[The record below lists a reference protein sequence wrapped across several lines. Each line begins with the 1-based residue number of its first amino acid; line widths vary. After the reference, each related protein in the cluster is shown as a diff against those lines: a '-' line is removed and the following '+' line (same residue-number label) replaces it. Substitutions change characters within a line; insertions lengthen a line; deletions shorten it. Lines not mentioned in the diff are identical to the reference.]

1 MTHTLLRR
9 LRAVLAL
16 GGIAFA
22 LPISCN
28 QQSGGGIYVGG
39 IQPSPASRVN
49 PFEPIQNEPNSPR

>member
-1 MTHTLLRR
+1 MIGTLLRR

-28 QQSGGGIYVGG
+28 QQGGGGVYVGG
-39 IQPSPASRVN
+39 IQPSPAGRMN
-49 PFEPIQNEPNSPR
+49 PFEPIHNEPNSPR